1 MRWPRLTLTAR
12 LTILFTGVAVS
23 VLLGLGVLVAWAT
36 DRHFVELDH
45 AYLGDK
51 VHLVEKFVSE
61 AKTPTELRRVLDEM
75 LGSHSGLFIQVWR
88 GGNPIYGPADLAAN
102 APAAFIAEGGFA
114 DWRHAGTELRGLVR
128 RLELPADSP
137 WVSSGF
143 RDVRVLVAV
152 DTVHHEHFLTAMKK
166 TLALYILVATLV
178 SGLLGWWVA
187 RKGLAPLKGMRER
200 AKSITAHNLQERM
213 PVDSVPVE
221 LAELAI
227 GLNGMFDRLNRD
239 FQRLMDFSG
248 DLAHELRTPLS
259 NLLTQTQ
266 VALAQRRNSEEY
278 REILASNAEEFERL
292 AKMVSDML
300 FLAKMENGIDLPHRE
315 YIRLDD
321 EVRALFDFYEAVA
334 GEKNV
339 RLGLKGQAEMN
350 GDRLMIRRAISNLL
364 SNALRH
370 ADAGSLVEIEISADR
385 DAVELE
391 VINQGQT
398 IAEDDMPR
406 LFDRFYRA
414 DRSRGHPA
422 SEGAGLGLAL
432 TKAIVESHGGLIDVH
447 SFARKTSFCLRFP
460 GHRGGSSRGDS
471 ALAAMPNDHA
481 GY

>member
-1 MRWPRLTLTAR
+1 MKWPHLTLTAR

-45 AYLGDK
+45 IYLGDK
-51 VHLVEKFVSE
+51 VNLVEKFVSE
-61 AKTPTELRRVLDEM
+61 ANTPDELRKVLADM
-75 LGSHSGLFIQVWR
+75 LGSHSGLFVQIWS
-88 GGNPIYGPADLAAN
+88 GGDLVYGPADLAEN
-102 APAAFIAEGGFA
+102 APSAFTTEGKFA
-114 DWRHAGTELRGLVR
+114 DWRHAGTELRGLV
-128 RLELPADSP
+128 ESINLPAHSP
-137 WVSSGF
+137 WVRPGVQE
-143 RDVRVLVAV
+143 VRVLVAV
-152 DTVHHEHFLTAMKK
+152 DTVHHEHFLAAMEK

-187 RKGLAPLKGMRER
+187 RKGLAPLEGMRER
-200 AKSITAHNLQERM
+200 AKSITVHNLQQRM
-213 PVDSVPVE
+213 PVDSLPVE

-227 GLNGMFDRLNRD
+227 GLNGMFDRLNGD

-266 VALAQRRNSEEY
+266 VALALRRNSDEY

-315 YIRLDD
+315 HIRLDD

-334 GEKNV
+334 VEKNV
-339 RLGLKGQAEMN
+339 RLDLNGQAEMN

-370 ADAGSLVEIEISADR
+370 ADAGSLVEIGISSSE

-391 VINQGQT
+391 VVNQGQM
-398 IAEDDMPR
+398 IARDDIPR

-422 SEGAGLGLAL
+422 SEGAGLGLAI
-432 TKAIVESHGGLIDVH
+432 TKAIVESHGGRIGVR
-447 SFARKTSFCLRFP
+447 SAARRTSFYLEFPSHQGISSQGRFTP
-460 GHRGGSSRGDS
+460 RQ
-471 ALAAMPNDHA
+471 
-481 GY
+481 

>member
-1 MRWPRLTLTAR
+1 MKWPQLTLTAR

-45 AYLGDK
+45 SYLSDK
-51 VHLVEKFVSE
+51 VHLVEKFVAE
-61 AKTPTELRRVLDEM
+61 ANTPAELKKVLDEM
-75 LGSHSGLFIQVWR
+75 LGSHSGLFIQVWKDSELV
-88 GGNPIYGPADLAAN
+88 YGPADLAEN
-102 APAAFIAEGGFA
+102 APVGFLPEGNFA
-114 DWRHAGTELRGLVR
+114 DWKYADTELRGLVE
-128 RLELPADSP
+128 RLKLRADSP
-137 WVSSGF
+137 WVSTGS

-152 DTVHHEHFLTAMKK
+152 DTVHHEHFLAAMKK
-166 TLALYILVATLV
+166 TLVLYILFATFV

-200 AKSITAHNLQERM
+200 AKSITVHNLQERM

-221 LAELAI
+221 LAELAV
-227 GLNGMFDRLNRD
+227 GLNSMFDRLNRD
-239 FQRLMDFSG
+239 FQRLMDFSA

-266 VALAQRRNSEEY
+266 VALAQRRNPDEY
-278 REILASNAEEFERL
+278 REVLASNAEEFERM

-315 YIRLDD
+315 LIRLDD

-339 RLGLKGQAEMN
+339 RLDLKGQAEMD
-350 GDRLMIRRAISNLL
+350 GDKLMIRRAISNLV

-370 ADAGSLVEIEISADR
+370 ADAGSVVEIDISSR
-385 DAVELE
+385 EDAVELK

-398 IAEDDMPR
+398 IAPDDLPR

-422 SEGAGLGLAL
+422 SEGAGLGLAI
-432 TKAIVESHGGLIDVH
+432 TKAIVESHGGRIGVR
-447 SFARKTSFCLRFP
+447 SSERRTSFYLEFP
-460 GHRGGSSRGDS
+460 R
-471 ALAAMPNDHA
+471 P
-481 GY
+481 